1 MFTSLMSTRR
11 FAPLFWCQGFSAF
24 GDNFLQQALVFV
36 LLYRLGEAEA
46 GGPIQLAAAALTFP
60 FFFLSGLGGEVA
72 DRFDKAIVARRL
84 KLFEISVAVLAVV
97 GFAIHSIALL
107 FLAVFLYGV
116 IAAMFGPIKYG
127 ILPDHLKR
135 EELAAGNALVE
146 GGTFIAIL
154 IGTIVA
160 GLAAKDGG
168 DPIHFAWLM
177 MVSALLCWV
186 SSRFIPSTAEAAPNL
201 AIHRNIFVSTGEL
214 IGE

>member
-1 MFTSLMSTRR
+1 MVSSLLSTRR
-11 FAPLFWCQGFSAF
+11 FLPLFWCQAFSAF
-24 GDNFLQQALVFV
+24 GDNFLKQALVFV

-46 GGPIQLAAAALTFP
+46 GGLIQLAAAALTFP
-60 FFFLSGLGGEVA
+60 FFFLSRLCGEVA

-154 IGTIVA
+154 LGTIVA
-160 GLAAKDGG
+160 GFAAGGGG
-168 DPIHFAWLM
+168 D
-177 MVSALLCWV
+177 ALN
-186 SSRFIPSTAEAAPNL
+186 SSSLLFLTAPAY
-201 AIHRNIFVSTGEL
+201 S
-214 IGE
+214 